1 MAEAAPPGEG
11 LTKAK
16 GVDTALAA
24 QVFGRTAAWWLGE
37 AKEDLQPVSPSLR
50 AAPAL
55 AEYIVSF
62 FLCLF
67 FFLTF

>member
-16 GVDTALAA
+16 GMDTALAA

-37 AKEDLQPVSPSLR
+37 GKELQSASPVSEGSIHP
-50 AAPAL
+50 
-55 AEYIVSF
+55 
-62 FLCLF
+62 C
-67 FFLTF
+67 